1 MLISLQSSRDV
12 STTSFGRPI
21 GRLGRLRWFGAGVI
35 EADAFAHPAGSLWD
49 AFGEDAACH
58 EIVGAP
64 VALPN
69 QE

>member
-1 MLISLQSSRDV
+1 LVD
-12 STTSFGRPI
+12 
-21 GRLGRLRWFGAGVI
+21 RLFDLAATLFWGEVT
-35 EADAFAHPAGSLWD
+35 EADAFAHPAGSLRD

-58 EIVGAP
+58 ETVGAP

>member
-1 MLISLQSSRDV
+1 MSRRHRLVDRLFDLAATLV
-12 STTSFGRPI
+12 RP
-21 GRLGRLRWFGAGVI
+21 GVI
-35 EADAFAHPAGSLWD
+35 EADASAHPAGSLRD

-64 VALPN
+64 VALSN